1 MNPVTNEELSA
12 YLDNALSESD
22 RARVDRALAES
33 PDLRIELAR
42 LRALGQL
49 IKSVP
54 AQEPP
59 ADFYARVMN
68 KTRVRPRRWA
78 PWGVSL
84 VTAMAA
90 TLVMVFVFKEKPPL
104 NRAMPATMA
113 NKTMVLSERE
123 DSLKDMSQETKKQF
137 TQYKPGF
144 AGKPIV
150 PAPKRV
156 SMGDEKLKLV
166 LSPHAME
173 GATPS
178 SASEISAGSSGL
190 VGLSKADKTAD
201 REFRKKIISPSTVAT
216 KESDLSSGTHDWR
229 GDSSGITDERQ
240 IVIRSKK
247 EWETLWAQ
255 HQSIQYPPQ
264 PVPIVDFEK
273 QMVVGIFSGDKGS
286 SGYETTI
293 LDVAFDAAEVRVFY
307 HLSTPER
314 QPGMGFLAV
323 MTQPHHLKSVPRSD
337 LPVRFVEK

>member
-1 MNPVTNEELSA
+1 MTPVTNEELSA

-22 RARVDRALAES
+22 RARVDKALAES
-33 PDLRIELAR
+33 PDLRAELAR

-54 AQEPP
+54 TPEPP
-59 ADFYARVMN
+59 SDFYARIMN

-113 NKTMVLSERE
+113 NETMVLSERA
-123 DSLKDMSQETKKQF
+123 DSLKDMPQETKKQV
-137 TQYKPGF
+137 TQYK
-144 AGKPIV
+144 AGLKPIV

-156 SMGDEKLKLV
+156 SVGDKKSKSVQEFL
-166 LSPHAME
+166 AME
-173 GATPS
+173 EATPS
-178 SASEISAGSSGL
+178 SDSEVSAGSSGL
-190 VGLSKADKTAD
+190 AAPSKANETAE
-201 REFRKKIISPSTVAT
+201 RAFRTKIISPSSLAT
-216 KESDLSSGTHDWR
+216 KESDLSSETHDWR
-229 GDSSGITDERQ
+229 GDSSGITDARQ

-273 QMVVGIFSGDKGS
+273 QMVVGVFSGDKGS

-293 LDVAFDAAEVRVFY
+293 VDVAFDAAEVRVFY
-307 HLSTPER
+307 HLSAPER

>member
-33 PDLRIELAR
+33 PDLRAELAR

-59 ADFYARVMN
+59 ADFYTRVMN
-68 KTRVRPRRWA
+68 KTRPQPRRWA
-78 PWGVSL
+78 TWGVSL

-104 NRAMPATMA
+104 NRTMPATMA
-113 NKTMVLSERE
+113 DKTMVLSERE
-123 DSLKDMSQETKKQF
+123 DALKEMPQETKKQV
-137 TQYKPGF
+137 THYK
-144 AGKPIV
+144 AELKPIV
-150 PAPKRV
+150 PAPKNV
-156 SMGDEKLKLV
+156 SVGDKKSKSVQEFL
-166 LSPHAME
+166 AME
-173 GATPS
+173 EATPS
-178 SASEISAGSSGL
+178 SDAEISAGSSGL
-190 VGLSKADKTAD
+190 VAPSKANKTVD
-201 REFRKKIISPSTVAT
+201 RAFRTKIISPSTLAT

-229 GDSSGITDERQ
+229 GTSSGITDARQ

-273 QMVVGIFSGDKGS
+273 QMVVGVFSGDKGS

-293 LDVAFDAAEVRVFY
+293 LDVAFDVAEVRVFY